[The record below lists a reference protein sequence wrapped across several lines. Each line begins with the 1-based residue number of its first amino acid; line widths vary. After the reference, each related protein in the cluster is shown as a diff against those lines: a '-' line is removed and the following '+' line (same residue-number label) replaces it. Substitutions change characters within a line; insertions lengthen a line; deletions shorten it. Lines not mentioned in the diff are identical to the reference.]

1 MVHQVKIY
9 KSYFHYTLINYG
21 ARLENFEVFWMR
33 NTLPRQPGQE
43 LGSSAVPGHYS

>member
-1 MVHQVKIY
+1 MKTCD
-9 KSYFHYTLINYG
+9 KEFSDSTLINYG

-33 NTLPRQPGQE
+33 NSLPRQPGQE